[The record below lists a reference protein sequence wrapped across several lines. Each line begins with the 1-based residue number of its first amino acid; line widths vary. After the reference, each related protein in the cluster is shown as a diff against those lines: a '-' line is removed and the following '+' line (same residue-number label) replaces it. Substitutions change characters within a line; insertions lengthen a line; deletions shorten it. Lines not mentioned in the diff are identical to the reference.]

1 MLDAVHVAAEPE
13 RPLDLSTRSD
23 DSKSMTES
31 PLDLSLK
38 RESESSLSPNL
49 SVQAYSASAFKTE
62 ETICITNRANQCGG
76 SISISKPFPVLPCTY
91 KKVSPVRPIIGG
103 KPVVTDSNGNIP
115 QGTVTDTSSK
125 RNVFSVMSIPTTQ
138 DLFALDSSSDTSSK
152 LSLIKSGFKEIC
164 VRTSDSQVCELNVGE
179 NCTYSDPV
187 VSVIDYCSNELLY
200 SSCPAVTASCNSI
213 SNSMSVPDLVR
224 STLGQ
229 CSQNS
234 VDACSNSP
242 RETCLNIPT
251 YKFQKKPRTVSK
263 KASKA
268 SLSVDADKRKS
279 VPLAE
284 VRPSCLL
291 PLTSTRP
298 TEPFVNSETL
308 ANSDSVCNS
317 ENVSPSSFT
326 TEPRAIVSSANP
338 TERTLDSSSSVSP
351 PELSMFSPLSTSS
364 GGCSSDC
371 VLLSPQMPILS
382 PHAFPQISYPA
393 SISSSLHRM
402 DHSHPIYSFSS
413 CIGNSAGTTST
424 TDTKRAIQFSGSPT
438 CISALSE
445 HVKTTPQIQLVASLF
460 TTMVD
465 SLASSI
471 KRPTM
476 TNIDTEDEI
485 ETGTFTKDVCTDL
498 SRCMENDIRDDK
510 YGLNSTSPHFK
521 PEKRNVVEPNSN
533 AVNAFMVNSEFA
545 REVYRKSKLD
555 FHAALAVDFDACTS
569 EYRRPS
575 KDMILKTKY
584 YKLIA
589 QKFGFSLGTNKDP
602 AEPVLQHKS
611 PLKATREI
619 DPSCKDQKGAKNNK
633 LWTPEQGPAA
643 KGVGQA
649 RAESLKT
656 SGKRCKSSQPDVKL
670 INDECFGAAGTSQGH
685 TEIVSSQKVTRSSK
699 RKLGGFIEDEFRVH
713 PDSTADIFQGSKS
726 EVSPKRRKLL
736 KDTATSTSASTSLV
750 FATHSTNVVDSNKN
764 SLNMKSESSAAI
776 VNTVLCSGKVEN
788 RLSGKQQ
795 SSLSKKEKL
804 QICDEMLTDVS
815 SNKETKE
822 VNSVKSELTDLQD
835 SALHTQPSPSN
846 KRTRKRFGADFA
858 SESCSIVSNRSEKDT
873 SSADLYS
880 RPKRSVARECKSK
893 EPKVAIRKRICISP
907 DVSAGVPSNTSPKAK
922 KKLEIKMEVEDEAS
936 QTPNEGK
943 TDEKLEIKSEIDDDE
958 SQSQND
964 GNEELSETSTK
975 KSRHAS
981 ARSLLRELANS
992 DGYVA
997 EKRTPSRSDN
1007 LFIDS
1012 RYLTREERSLQ
1023 VFYTLPRLH
1032 IYWQIIIAGMYT

>member
-1 MLDAVHVAAEPE
+1 MLDAVQVASEPE

-38 RESESSLSPNL
+38 RESESSLSSNL
-49 SVQAYSASAFKTE
+49 PVQVYSASGFKTE

-115 QGTVTDTSSK
+115 QGTVTETSSK

-138 DLFALDSSSDTSSK
+138 DLFALDSSNDTSSK
-152 LSLIKSGFKEIC
+152 VQQLSLIKSGFKEIC
-164 VRTSDSQVCELNVGE
+164 VRTSDSPVCELNVGE
-179 NCTYSDPV
+179 NCTYSGPV
-187 VSVIDYCSNELLY
+187 ASVIDYCSNELLR
-200 SSCPAVTASCNSI
+200 SSCPVVTASCNSI

-263 KASKA
+263 KASKS
-268 SLSVDADKRKS
+268 SLSGDADKRKS

-291 PLTSTRP
+291 PLTSTKP
-298 TEPFVNSETL
+298 TESLVNSETL
-308 ANSDSVCNS
+308 ATSDSVCNS
-317 ENVSPSSFT
+317 ENASPSSFT
-326 TEPRAIVSSANP
+326 TEPRAIVSNANP
-338 TERTLDSSSSVSP
+338 TERTSDSSISP
-351 PELSMFSPLSTSS
+351 PELSMFSPMSMSS
-364 GGCSSDC
+364 GGGSSDR
-371 VLLSPQMPILS
+371 VLLSPPMPILS
-382 PHAFPQISYPA
+382 PHALPQISYPA

-413 CIGNSAGTTST
+413 CIGNSADNTCT

-438 CISALSE
+438 CVSALSE
-445 HVKTTPQIQLVASLF
+445 HIKTTPQIQLVASLF

-465 SLASSI
+465 SLASSL

-476 TNIDTEDEI
+476 TNIDTEDVI
-485 ETGTFTKDVCTDL
+485 ETGIFTKDIYGDL
-498 SRCMENDIRDDK
+498 SRHTESDFHDDK
-510 YGLNSTSPHFK
+510 YALNSTSPHFK
-521 PEKRNVVEPNSN
+521 QEKRNVVEPKSN

-589 QKFGFSLGTNKDP
+589 QKFGFSLGINKDP

-611 PLKATREI
+611 PLKSTREI

-643 KGVGQA
+643 KGVGQTK
-649 RAESLKT
+649 AESLKA

-670 INDECFGAAGTSQGH
+670 INDECSSAASTSQGH

-713 PDSTADIFQGSKS
+713 PGSTVDIFHSSKS
-726 EVSPKRRKLL
+726 EVSPKRRKVL
-736 KDTATSTSASTSLV
+736 KDTATSTCASTSLV

-788 RLSGKQQ
+788 RLSGKQKS

-804 QICDEMLTDVS
+804 QICEEMLTDVS

-822 VNSVKSELTDLQD
+822 VNIVKSELTDLQN
-835 SALHTQPSPSN
+835 SALQTQPSPSN
-846 KRTRKRFGADFA
+846 KRTRKRLGADFA
-858 SESCSIVSNRSEKDT
+858 SESCSVVSNRSEKDT
-873 SSADLYS
+873 SSEDLYS
-880 RPKRSVARECKSK
+880 RPKRSVTRECKSK
-893 EPKVAIRKRICISP
+893 EPKIAIRKRICVSP
-907 DVSAGVPSNTSPKAK
+907 DVSADVSSNTSPKVE
-922 KKLEIKMEVEDEAS
+922 KKLEIKVEVEDDAS
-936 QTPNEGK
+936 EMQNEGK

-958 SQSQND
+958 SQSQNE
-964 GNEELSETSTK
+964 GNDELSETSTK

-997 EKRTPSRSDN
+997 EKRTPSRNDN

-1032 IYWQIIIAGMYT
+1032 LY